1 NGIPIT
7 WTNHHPT
14 TPTPLPT
21 YPFQHQHYW
30 LQPQQDA
37 GDLTRAGLA
46 SPDHPLLGASITLAD
61 SDGWLFT
68 SRISLP
74 THPWLADH
82 AVNGTALLPGTAF
95 LELAFHAGKTLD
107 SERVEE
113 IVLELPLLLPAQ
125 GGVQIQLAVA
135 APDALGRRQFTV
147 HSRPENSATS
157 AEAWTR
163 HASGVL
169 TPGRPAAGFDLT
181 QWPPTGAESLAV
193 HDLYDNLA
201 GAGFAYGPAFQGV
214 QAVWKLG
221 DEVYAEIGLPEDQ
234 RSEANRF
241 GLHPALADAALHI
254 AAFATSGAES
264 GRGRLPFSWSGVSLH
279 ADGASFLRVKLTPT
293 GPQAYSL
300 AFADAAG
307 QPVASIDALTVREL
321 SPEDLDGTDRDV
333 LRECLHRLSWT
344 ALTAREDAE
353 PAGRW
358 ALVGSPSPRTEA
370 LLGSPGRAAEVF
382 ADLSALTQA
391 VEAGSPLPDFVLL
404 PLTDDAG
411 SGPGSAS
418 GSGSGSGSGSDDTDV
433 VARVHAATERAL
445 HLLQSWLRDE
455 RLIGAQLIVLTE
467 NAVVTEQSTDVPD
480 LVQAALWGLVSS
492 AQSENPGLITLLDTD
507 AQQVAAALLG
517 TALDSGEPRI
527 AFRSGE
533 ARVPRLVKMKPAE
546 VIAERIDGS
555 DEPLDRS
562 GTALITGATGML
574 GSLIARHLVHH
585 HGI

>member
-1 NGIPIT
+1 HTNGIPVT
-7 WTNHHPT
+7 WTNHPT

-30 LQPQQDA
+30 LQPQRGA
-37 GDLTRAGLA
+37 GDLTRAGLT
-46 SPDHPLLGASITLAD
+46 SPDHPLLGASITLAA

-82 AVNGTALLPGTAF
+82 AVNGTVLLPGTAF
-95 LELAFHAGKTLD
+95 LELALHAGKTLG

-113 IVLELPLLLPAQ
+113 LVLELPLLLPAQ
-125 GGVQIQLAVA
+125 GGVQIQLAVDA
-135 APDALGRRQFTV
+135 ADALGRRQFTV
-147 HSRPENSATS
+147 HSRPESGTTGDD
-157 AEAWTR
+157 AWTR

-169 TPGRPAAGFDLT
+169 TSGRQAAGFDLT
-181 QWPPTGAESLAV
+181 QWPPVGAKPLAV
-193 HDLYDNLA
+193 HDLYDHLA

-214 QAVWKLG
+214 QAAWKLG
-221 DEVYAEIGLPEDQ
+221 AEVYAEIRLPEDH
-234 RSEANRF
+234 RTEANRF
-241 GLHPALADAALHI
+241 ALHPALADAALHT

-279 ADGASFLRVKLTPT
+279 ADGASFLRVRLTPT
-293 GPQAYSL
+293 RPDAYSL

-321 SPEDLDGTDRDV
+321 SPEDLNGEERDI

-344 ALTAREDAE
+344 ALTSRDDAE

-358 ALVGSPSPRTEA
+358 ALLGPQGPGVEA
-370 LLGSPGRAAEVF
+370 LFGLSGRTTEVF
-382 ADLSALTQA
+382 ADPSALAQA
-391 VEAGSPLPDFVLL
+391 VETGSPRPDFALL

-411 SGPGSAS
+411 CDSGV
-418 GSGSGSGSGSDDTDV
+418 DDTDV

-445 HLLQSWLRDE
+445 HLVQSWLRDE
-455 RLIGAQLIVLTE
+455 QLIDAQLIVLTE
-467 NAVVTEQSTDVPD
+467 RAVVTEQSTDAPD
-480 LVQAALWGLVSS
+480 LVQAAIWGLVSS
-492 AQSENPGLITLLDTD
+492 AQNENPGRITLLDTD
-507 AQQVAAALLG
+507 GQPVTATALG
-517 TALDSGEPRI
+517 TALDSGEPRL
-527 AFRSGE
+527 AFRAGE
-533 ARVPRLVKMKPAE
+533 AWVPRLVRMKPAE
-546 VIAERIDGS
+546 VIAEQTDGS
-555 DEPLDRS
+555 EAPLDRS